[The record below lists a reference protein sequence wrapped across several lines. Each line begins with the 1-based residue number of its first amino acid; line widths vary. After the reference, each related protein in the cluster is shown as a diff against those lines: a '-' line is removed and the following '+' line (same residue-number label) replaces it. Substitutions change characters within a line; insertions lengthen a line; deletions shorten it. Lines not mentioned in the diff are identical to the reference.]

1 MKKKALPA
9 IPQPA
14 DVLPL
19 PHPQTPASAAAR
31 LCALGLT
38 VAASS
43 RATGINRQTF
53 CALLDGKQ
61 QGLRGNAHRAAVLLG
76 LKPAPAI
83 HPATTTTATTANKP

>member
-31 LCALGLT
+31 LCAMGLT
-38 VAASS
+38 VAAIS

-53 CALLDGKQ
+53 CALLAGKQ

-76 LKPAPAI
+76 LKSAPAI

>member
-1 MKKKALPA
+1 MKKKPFPA

-19 PHPQTPASAAAR
+19 PHPQTPASAAAQ

-38 VAASS
+38 VAAIS
-43 RATGINRQTF
+43 RATGIDRSTF
-53 CALLDGKQ
+53 ADLISGKQ

-76 LKPAPAI
+76 LKPAPATY
-83 HPATTTTATTANKP
+83 PATTANQP